1 MDLVRLAEVLGKL
14 SANDLL
20 FRVLSRDDVQAFII
34 NLNTEDQLKTKNQ
47 DALGVKLSSNDPFG
61 GYSITTQYLKNTT
74 ADKVTLY
81 DTGDYY
87 ESFVVIPYRNASF
100 DIESNTSIHG
110 EDLRERWGA
119 NIEGIDSQNFIRLN
133 VYLEEKII
141 DEIERLL

>member
-81 DTGDYY
+81 